1 MAISSRLNLKNSM
14 QIPGYSI
21 NINSNCFI
29 IAEIGINHGGD
40 YIVAQ
45 EMIDAA
51 FDAGADAVKLQIVDP
66 DDSYSKNN
74 ESYSIFSKAILN
86 EKQIYDLVN
95 KNINKGM
102 VFATPG
108 DISSFNKC
116 INAKVQLYKVS
127 SGLLTNRPL
136 INLIAKSKKPMIFSS
151 GMATL
156 KEIKSAIEYA
166 KLSGCEEISVLQCTS
181 IYPAPEDTLNLSA
194 MKTLE
199 KSCNCIIGYSDH
211 CLGWLACNT
220 AVALGAKIIEKHF
233 TLDNKLSG
241 ADHKVSLNHRDFGLM
256 VKDIRSIEKM
266 YGNSIK
272 EPHKDEIKKR
282 DNLRRYCVA
291 KNDIFPGDVF
301 NLDNVI
307 FRRLGEEEKGIE
319 ALKFD
324 KIENKKSNKF
334 YRSGAIIV

>member
-95 KNINKGM
+95 KNINKGV

-241 ADHKVSLNHRDFGLM
+241 ADHKISLNHRDFGLM

-266 YGNSIK
+266 YGNGIK

>member
-1 MAISSRLNLKNSM
+1 
-14 QIPGYSI
+14 
-21 NINSNCFI
+21 
-29 IAEIGINHGGD
+29 
-40 YIVAQ
+40 
-45 EMIDAA
+45 
-51 FDAGADAVKLQIVDP
+51 
-66 DDSYSKNN
+66 
-74 ESYSIFSKAILN
+74 
-86 EKQIYDLVN
+86 
-95 KNINKGM
+95 
-102 VFATPG
+102 
-108 DISSFNKC
+108 
-116 INAKVQLYKVS
+116 
-127 SGLLTNRPL
+127 
-136 INLIAKSKKPMIFSS
+136 MIFSS

-241 ADHKVSLNHRDFGLM
+241 ADHKISLNHRDFGLM

-266 YGNSIK
+266 YGNGIK

>member
-1 MAISSRLNLKNSM
+1 M

-241 ADHKVSLNHRDFGLM
+241 ADHKISLNHRDFGLM

-266 YGNSIK
+266 YGNGIK

>member
-241 ADHKVSLNHRDFGLM
+241 ADHKISLNHRDFGLM

-266 YGNSIK
+266 YGNGIK

>member
-51 FDAGADAVKLQIVDP
+51 FDAGANAVKLQIVDP

-241 ADHKVSLNHRDFGLM
+241 ADHKISLNHRDFGLM

-266 YGNSIK
+266 YGNGIK

>member
-51 FDAGADAVKLQIVDP
+51 FDAGADSVKLQIVDP

-95 KNINKGM
+95 KNINKGI

-116 INAKVQLYKVS
+116 MNAKVQLFKVS

-194 MKTLE
+194 MNILE

-233 TLDNKLSG
+233 TLDNNLSG
-241 ADHKVSLNHRDFGLM
+241 ADHKISLNHRDFGLM

-266 YGNSIK
+266 YGNGIK

-291 KNDIFPGDVF
+291 KNDIFPSDIF
-301 NLDNVI
+301 NLDNVV

-324 KIENKKSNKF
+324 KIKNKKSNKF
-334 YRSGAIIV
+334 YRSGEIIV

>member
-241 ADHKVSLNHRDFGLM
+241 ADHKISLNHRDFGLM

>member
-1 MAISSRLNLKNSM
+1 M
-14 QIPGYSI
+14 QIPGYNI

>member
-1 MAISSRLNLKNSM
+1 MAISSRLNLKHSM
-14 QIPGYSI
+14 QIPGHSI

-45 EMIDAA
+45 EMINAA

-86 EKQIYDLVN
+86 ETQIYDLVN
-95 KNINKGM
+95 NNINKGL

-108 DISSFNKC
+108 DVSSFNKC
-116 INAKVQLYKVS
+116 IDAKVQLYKVS

-156 KEIKSAIEYA
+156 KEIKSAVEYA

-181 IYPAPEDTLNLSA
+181 IYPAPEETLNLSA
-194 MKTLE
+194 MDVLE
-199 KSCNCIIGYSDH
+199 KNCNCIIGYSDH

-220 AVALGAKIIEKHF
+220 VVALGAKIIEKHF
-233 TLDNKLSG
+233 TLDNKLNG
-241 ADHKVSLNHRDFGLM
+241 ADHKISLNHKDFSLM
-256 VKDIRSIEKM
+256 VNDIRSIEKM
-266 YGNSIK
+266 YGNGIK
-272 EPHKDEIKKR
+272 EPHKDEIIKR

-291 KNDIFPGDVF
+291 KNDISPGDLF
-301 NLDNVI
+301 NLDNVV

-319 ALKFD
+319 ALRFD
-324 KIENKKSNKF
+324 KIENKKSNKL
-334 YRSGAIIV
+334 YKSGSIIL

>member
-1 MAISSRLNLKNSM
+1 M
-14 QIPGYSI
+14 GV
-21 NINSNCFI
+21 
-29 IAEIGINHGGD
+29 E
-40 YIVAQ
+40 
-45 EMIDAA
+45 
-51 FDAGADAVKLQIVDP
+51 
-66 DDSYSKNN
+66 
-74 ESYSIFSKAILN
+74 
-86 EKQIYDLVN
+86 
-95 KNINKGM
+95 
-102 VFATPG
+102 
-108 DISSFNKC
+108 
-116 INAKVQLYKVS
+116 
-127 SGLLTNRPL
+127 
-136 INLIAKSKKPMIFSS
+136 
-151 GMATL
+151 
-156 KEIKSAIEYA
+156 
-166 KLSGCEEISVLQCTS
+166 
-181 IYPAPEDTLNLSA
+181 
-194 MKTLE
+194 
-199 KSCNCIIGYSDH
+199 IGYSDH
-211 CLGWLACNT
+211 TLGIEIPIA

-241 ADHKVSLNHRDFGLM
+241 ADHKISLNHRDFGLM

-266 YGNSIK
+266 YGNGIK